1 MRILSIEPT
10 PNPNSMK
17 LNLSES
23 LPDGVKWSFSREEA
37 TGAPPHLRRLLA
49 VDGVRS
55 VYQVADFIAL
65 ERSPQA
71 DWRPILAAARTAL
84 EGAEPGQTTIATST
98 GAGNEFGAV
107 QAYIQ
112 MIRGIPM
119 QVKLMTGTEEA
130 RFALPPRF
138 KQIALQAAEASPDFL
153 AERRWIDKGLRY
165 GELSQIGEEMVQQI
179 DAAYP
184 AERLERL
191 LAQALVQRPGEATPV
206 EALPPAVVAERLE
219 LSDWRGRYAALDRM
233 DPTPETLPLLTRA
246 LEDSHPS
253 VRRLAAV
260 YLGALGGDQVL
271 PHLIRALK
279 DPTATV
285 RRAAGDA
292 LSDLGAPAA
301 IPAMIEA
308 LQDPS
313 KLVRWRAARFL
324 YEVGDRSALPA
335 LLESQAD
342 PEFEVSL
349 QARMAIERIEGGRE
363 SAGPAWQQMT
373 RLMQNEEDR
382 S

>member
-1 MRILSIEPT
+1 MRIRSIEPT
-10 PNPNSMK
+10 PNPNAMK
-17 LNLSES
+17 LNLAES
-23 LPDGVKWSFSREEA
+23 LPEGVKWSFTREESS
-37 TGAPPHLRRLLA
+37 GAPPYIRHLLA
-49 VDGVRS
+49 IDGLRS
-55 VYQVADFIAL
+55 VYQVADFLAL

-71 DWRPILAAARTAL
+71 DWRPILAAARTVL
-84 EGAEPGQTTIATST
+84 EGGGAPEQPQANQAG
-98 GAGNEFGAV
+98 GAGQFGAV
-107 QAYIQ
+107 QACIQ
-112 MIRGIPM
+112 MIRGLPM

-138 KQIALQAAEASPDFL
+138 KQLAAKAAEASPDFL
-153 AERRWIDKGLRY
+153 GERKWIDKGLRY

-191 LAQALVQRPGEATPV
+191 LAQALTQEPGETGPT
-206 EALPPAVVAERLE
+206 EALPPAVVAERLG
-219 LSDWRGRYAALDRM
+219 LADWRERYAALDRLE
-233 DPTPETLPLLTRA
+233 PTPDTLPLLTRA
-246 LEDSHPS
+246 LADSHPS
-253 VRRLAAV
+253 IRRLAAV
-260 YLGALGGDQVL
+260 YLGAVGGDAVL
-271 PHLIRALK
+271 PYLFQALK

-292 LSDLGAPAA
+292 LSDLGEPAA

-324 YEVGDRSALPA
+324 YEVGDRTALPA
-335 LLESQAD
+335 LEAAQAD

-349 QARMAIERIEGGRE
+349 QARMAIERIKGGRE

-373 RLMQNEEDR
+373 RLMQSE
-382 S
+382 

>member
-1 MRILSIEPT
+1 MRIRSIEPT

-17 LNLSES
+17 LNLADS
-23 LPDGVKWSFSREEA
+23 LPDGVKWSFTPEEA
-37 TGAPPHLRRLLA
+37 SGAPPYIRQLLA
-49 VDGVRS
+49 IDGVKS
-55 VYQVADFIAL
+55 VYQVADFLAL

-71 DWRPILAAARTAL
+71 DWRPILAAARLVL
-84 EGAEPGQTTIATST
+84 EGGGAPQPVLAATE
-98 GAGNEFGAV
+98 GAGGEFGAV

-112 MIRGIPM
+112 MIRGLPM

-138 KQIALQAAEASPDFL
+138 KQMALKAADASPDFL
-153 AERRWIDKGLRY
+153 AERKWVDKGLRY
-165 GELSQIGEEMVQQI
+165 GDLAQIGEEMVQQI

-184 AERLERL
+184 VERLERL
-191 LAQALVQRPGEATPV
+191 LAQALAQKPGEAAPA
-206 EALPPAVVAERLE
+206 EGLPPAIVAERLK
-219 LSDWRGRYAALDRM
+219 LADWRERYAALDRM
-233 DPTPETLPLLTRA
+233 EPTLETLSLLIQA
-246 LEDSHPS
+246 LADPHPS
-253 VRRLAAV
+253 IRRLAAV

-271 PHLIRALK
+271 PYLFQALK

-292 LSDLGAPAA
+292 LSDLGEPAA
-301 IPAMIEA
+301 ILAMIEA

-324 YEVGDRSALPA
+324 YEVGDQSALPA
-335 LLESQAD
+335 LKAAQAD

-349 QARMAIERIEGGRE
+349 QAQMAIERIEGGKE

-373 RLMQNEEDR
+373 RLMQDE
-382 S
+382 

>member
-17 LNLSES
+17 LNLAES
-23 LPDGVKWSFSREEA
+23 LPDGVKWSFTREENS
-37 TGAPPHLRRLLA
+37 GAPPHLRRLLA
-49 VDGVRS
+49 VEGVRS

-71 DWRPILAAARTAL
+71 DWRPILAAAQTAL
-84 EGAEPGQTTIATST
+84 EGREPGQAPAAVST
-98 GAGNEFGAV
+98 GAGGEFGAV

-119 QVKLMTGTEEA
+119 QVKLMTGSEEA
-130 RFALPPRF
+130 RYALPPRF
-138 KQIALQAAEASPDFL
+138 KQTAQKAAEASPDFL
-153 AERRWIDKGLRY
+153 AERKWVDKGLRY

-191 LAQALVQRPGEATPV
+191 LSQALVQTPGEAPPV
-206 EALPPAVVAERLE
+206 EELPPAVVAERLQ
-219 LSDWRGRYAALDRM
+219 LADWRERYAALDRLE
-233 DPTPETLPLLTRA
+233 PTPETLPLLTRA
-246 LEDSHPS
+246 MADPHPS
-253 VRRLAAV
+253 IRRLATV

-271 PHLIRALK
+271 PHLIGALK

-292 LSDLGAPAA
+292 LSDLGEPAA

-335 LLESQAD
+335 LTEAQAD

-373 RLMQNEEDR
+373 RLMQNE
-382 S
+382 

>member
-1 MRILSIEPT
+1 MRIHSIEPT
-10 PNPNSMK
+10 PNPNAMK
-17 LNLSES
+17 LNLAEG
-23 LPDGVKWSFSREEA
+23 LPDGVKWSFTREEPS
-37 TGAPPHLRRLLA
+37 GAPPYIRQLLA
-49 VDGVRS
+49 IEGVSS

-71 DWRPILAAARTAL
+71 DWRPILAAARSVL
-84 EGAEPGQTTIATST
+84 EGDGAPQPAQAAPAGTT
-98 GAGNEFGAV
+98 GAGGEFGAAR
-107 QAYIQ
+107 AYIQ

-138 KQIALQAAEASPDFL
+138 KQTALKAAEASPDFL
-153 AERRWIDKGLRY
+153 AERKWVDKGLRY
-165 GELSQIGEEMVQQI
+165 GDLSQIGEEMVQQI

-184 AERLERL
+184 EERLEKM
-191 LAQALVQRPGEATPV
+191 LAQALAQKPGEAAPA
-206 EALPPAVVAERLE
+206 EELPPEFVAERLR
-219 LSDWRGRYAALDRM
+219 LDDWRERYAALDRM
-233 DPTPETLPLLTRA
+233 EPTPETLPLL
-246 LEDSHPS
+246 
-253 VRRLAAV
+253 
-260 YLGALGGDQVL
+260 
-271 PHLIRALK
+271 IRALK
-279 DPTATV
+279 DPHPAVRRLATVYLGAIGGNEVLPHLFRALKDPIAAV

-292 LSDLGAPAA
+292 LSDLGEPAA

-324 YEVGDRSALPA
+324 YEVGDRTALPA
-335 LLESQAD
+335 LEAVQAD

-373 RLMQNEEDR
+373 RLMQNE
-382 S
+382 

>member
-1 MRILSIEPT
+1 VRILSIEPT

-17 LNLSES
+17 LNLAEA
-23 LPDGVKWSFSREEA
+23 LPDGVKWSFTREEPS
-37 TGAPPHLRRLLA
+37 GAPPYIRQLLT
-49 VDGVRS
+49 VDGVKS
-55 VYQVADFIAL
+55 AYQVADFLAL

-71 DWRPILAAARTAL
+71 DWRPILAAARIVL
-84 EGAEPGQTTIATST
+84 EGGAVPQPAQTAPAAAT
-98 GAGNEFGAV
+98 GGEFGAV

-138 KQIALQAAEASPDFL
+138 KQTALKAADASPDFL
-153 AERRWIDKGLRY
+153 AERKWVDKGLRY
-165 GELSQIGEEMVQQI
+165 GDLSQIGEEMVQQI

-184 AERLERL
+184 EERLEKLLSRA
-191 LAQALVQRPGEATPV
+191 LAQKPGEAAPA
-206 EALPPAVVAERLE
+206 EELPPEIVAERLS
-219 LSDWRGRYAALDRM
+219 LDDWRERYAALDRM
-233 DPTPETLPLLTRA
+233 EPTPETLPLLTRA
-246 LEDSHPS
+246 LKDPHPS
-253 VRRLAAV
+253 VRRLATV
-260 YLGALGGDQVL
+260 YLGTIGGNQVL
-271 PHLIRALK
+271 PHLFRALK

-292 LSDLGAPAA
+292 LSDLSEPAA
-301 IPAMIEA
+301 IPAMIGA

-324 YEVGDRSALPA
+324 YEVGDRTA
-335 LLESQAD
+335 LLALEAVQAD

-349 QARMAIERIEGGRE
+349 QARMAIERIEGGKE

-373 RLMQNEEDR
+373 RLMQNE
-382 S
+382 